1 MVDNMKGLYIDPES
15 QTIQEIV
22 IDQENNTSVLSIKET
37 TKLILDVDFVQK
49 MWYNADYD
57 LYCGDQQELSR
68 HKKLHWFKYN
78 VWDREQ
84 YVCNNAVLIPKKTNA
99 DLFGTTVVWVDE
111 YTPPIQDFI
120 I

>member
-1 MVDNMKGLYIDPES
+1 MNGLYIDPKS

-22 IDQENNTSVLSIKET
+22 IDQENNTGVLSIKET
-37 TKLILDVDFVQK
+37 TKLILEVDFVQK

-78 VWDREQ
+78 VWDKEQ
-84 YVCNNAVLIPKKTNA
+84 YVCNNAVLIPKNIEGA
-99 DLFGTTVVWVDE
+99 IHILPLGSLIVWVDE